1 MTTQINPFINGRIF
15 FFSYVDED
23 MELEK
28 EDISV
33 NCTTIILTST
43 LKKAI
48 SVQFYIFIMQF
59 SQN

>member
-15 FFSYVDED
+15 FLSYVDED

>member
-1 MTTQINPFINGRIF
+1 MDVFF